1 MKKLVLESLLLIGVA
16 SQATGC
22 IMSDEEDA
30 VITAEWSF
38 RELATNSNLSC
49 PEGFNTVALYN
60 QPVDLDNRPVGQPII
75 DLFDC
80 SDFRHDSA
88 PLPAD
93 VYRTWISVTSGSG
106 GSVYADSLSAYVDVV
121 DSDKTFKAMIADD
134 GGYFAFDWDLRDS
147 TTNQPLTCGADPD
160 LDGIE
165 IISTL
170 SGETSFKVD
179 KFNCDDGYGVTDAL
193 IEGTYQLS
201 IDAFTD
207 AGAGGRIGPSTNIS
221 NQVIRAPNKVTD
233 LGTVI
238 VELD

>member
-49 PEGFNTVALYN
+49 PDGFNTVALYN

-88 PLPAD
+88 PLPPD

-121 DSDKTFKAMIADD
+121 DNDKTFNAMIADD
-134 GGYFAFDWDLRDS
+134 GGYFAFDWDLRDAA
-147 TTNQPLTCGADPD
+147 TNQPLTCGSDPE

-165 IISTL
+165 ILSTL
-170 SGETSFKVD
+170 TGPDTLKVD
-179 KFNCDDGYGVTDAL
+179 QFNCNDGYGVTAAL
-193 IEGTYQLS
+193 IEGTYQLA
-201 IDAFTD
+201 IDAFRD
-207 AGAGGRIGPSTNIS
+207 GNPDMAIGPATEVT

-233 LGTVI
+233 LGTVVVKI
-238 VELD
+238 D